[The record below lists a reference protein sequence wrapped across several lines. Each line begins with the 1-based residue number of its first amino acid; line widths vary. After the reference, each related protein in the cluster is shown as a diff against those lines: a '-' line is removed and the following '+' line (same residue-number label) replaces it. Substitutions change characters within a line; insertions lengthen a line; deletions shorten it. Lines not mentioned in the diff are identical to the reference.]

1 MLAKLYSMLKTNE
14 TPRVEP
20 DRDSYDTGTSEQ
32 LKFICV
38 TTAQAD
44 FLKQFC
50 ANAITELE
58 EDIKYN
64 KNMASAYYD
73 RSDKQYQGETRT
85 FFERL
90 NIYKDLVR
98 KLQRKHKLL
107 AGIQKQIKLS

>member
-1 MLAKLYSMLKTNE
+1 MFSNLYSLLKTNE

-20 DRDSYDTGTSEQ
+20 DRDSYDTGTPEQ

-64 KNMASAYYD
+64 KNMACAYYD
-73 RSDKQYQGETRT
+73 VSDAQHKSETRS

-90 NIYKDLVR
+90 NHYKDLVR

>member
-1 MLAKLYSMLKTNE
+1 MLSKLSSLFKTDA

-20 DRDSYDTGTSEQ
+20 DRDSYDTGTPEQ

-50 ANAITELE
+50 ANAITEIE

-64 KNMASAYYD
+64 KKYAEAYYNI
-73 RSDKQYQGETRT
+73 SDKSDKETADS
-85 FFERL
+85 FEML
-90 NIYKDLVR
+90 NWFKASVR

>member
-1 MLAKLYSMLKTNE
+1 MLSKLYILFKTDA

-20 DRDSYDTGTSEQ
+20 DRNSYDTGTPEQ

-64 KNMASAYYD
+64 KEIASAYYD
-73 RSDKQYQGETRT
+73 VSDKQHQGATRS

-90 NIYKDLVR
+90 NYYKDLVR

-107 AGIQKQIKLS
+107 AGIQKQVKLS